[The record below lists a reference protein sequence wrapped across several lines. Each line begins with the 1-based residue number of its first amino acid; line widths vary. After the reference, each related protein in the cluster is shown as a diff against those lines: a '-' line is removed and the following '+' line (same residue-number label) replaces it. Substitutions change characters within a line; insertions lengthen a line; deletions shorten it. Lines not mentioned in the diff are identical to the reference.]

1 MRTPKQLFNEIVKLA
16 ESAIKQDDANKVEV
30 QEEVVLAEETQEEVQ
45 EPVQEELSEQVEA
58 QEELAEEEPMQD
70 MPSKEAPVEDYVKR
84 SEFEAAMKEMKE
96 MYTKVLEVMSPEQG
110 EEVPSDLAQDESIT
124 EELSSQEDT
133 DTLVHTPDA
142 QVEDK
147 QLHLYAQGR
156 KKTTE
161 DYVFAS
167 LFKK

>member
-16 ESAIKQDDANKVEV
+16 ESVVKEDEVKDVEV
-30 QEEVVLAEETQEEVQ
+30 QEEVVLAEETQEVQ
-45 EPVQEELSEQVEA
+45 EPVQEELSEQVES
-58 QEELAEEEPMQD
+58 QEELAEEPMQD
-70 MPSKEAPVEDYVKR
+70 MPVEESPMEDYVSR
-84 SEFEAAMKEMKE
+84 GEFEAALKEMKE
-96 MYTKVLEVMSPEQG
+96 MYTKVLEVMSPESG
-110 EEVPSDLAQDESIT
+110 EDVPADLAQDESIT

-142 QVEDK
+142 QVDEK
-147 QLHLYAQGR
+147 KMHLYAQGR

>member
-16 ESAIKQDDANKVEV
+16 ESVVKVDEVKDVEV
-30 QEEVVLAEETQEEVQ
+30 QEEVVLAEEVQSEEV
-45 EPVQEELSEQVEA
+45 EV
-58 QEELAEEEPMQD
+58 QEELAEEPMQEESVEESP
-70 MPSKEAPVEDYVKR
+70 MEDYVSR
-84 SEFEAAMKEMKE
+84 GEFEAAMKEIKE
-96 MYTKVLEVMSPEQG
+96 MYTKVLEVMSPEAS
-110 EEVPSDLAQDESIT
+110 EDVPADLAQDESIT

-142 QVEDK
+142 QVDEK
-147 QLHLYAQGR
+147 KMQLYAQGR

>member
-16 ESAIKQDDANKVEV
+16 ESAIKQDEVKDVEV
-30 QEEVVLAEETQEEVQ
+30 QEEVVLAEETQEQ
-45 EPVQEELSEQVEA
+45 VQEELSEQVEA
-58 QEELAEEEPMQD
+58 QEELAEEPMQD
-70 MPSKEAPVEDYVKR
+70 MPSEEAPMDDYVKR
-84 SEFEAAMKEMKE
+84 SEFESALKEMKE

-110 EEVPSDLAQDESIT
+110 EEVPADLAQDESIT

-142 QVEDK
+142 QVEEK
-147 QLHLYAQGR
+147 QLRLYAQGR
-156 KKTTE
+156 KMTTE

>member
-16 ESAIKQDDANKVEV
+16 ESAIKQDEVKDVEV
-30 QEEVVLAEETQEEVQ
+30 QEEVVLAEETQEE
-45 EPVQEELSEQVEA
+45 VQEELSEQVEA

-70 MPSKEAPVEDYVKR
+70 MPSEEAPMDDYVKR
-84 SEFEAAMKEMKE
+84 SEFESALKEMKE

-110 EEVPSDLAQDESIT
+110 EEVPADLAQDESIT

-142 QVEDK
+142 QVEEK
-147 QLHLYAQGR
+147 KMHLYAQGR

-161 DYVFAS
+161 DYVFQS
-167 LFKK
+167 LFNK